1 MIRLNNLFLGLNTD
15 FTCLQ
20 KEVAKAL
27 KVKPETVE
35 SVKLLRKSVDARNK
49 NDIKFCVSV
58 AVKLNCNEAQ
68 IIKKNKN
75 ASLYKEEKYIYKKA
89 NEKKKHTAVVVGFG
103 PSGMFAALT
112 LIKAG
117 VNVIVLE
124 RGKSVDEREQDVNE
138 FFATGKLNI
147 NSNVQFGEGGAGTF
161 SDGKLNTG
169 IKGVLCKEVL
179 ETFARFGANGNILYE
194 AKPHIGTDVLKK
206 VVKNIREELINGGA
220 VIKFN
225 SLMTDFSYDGE
236 KITSVTVNNCE
247 VIKCDAVILAIGH
260 SARDTFALLKEKGM
274 AMCKKPFSVGVR
286 IEHKREDID
295 KAMYG
300 SFAGHKALGAAD
312 YKLATHLQ
320 NGRGVYSFCM
330 CPGGYVINASSENE
344 AVCINGMSYSERNAE
359 NSNSALLVEVK
370 PEDLLGGDVLEGCRF
385 QQEIE
390 KTAYKLANKCVPI
403 TTVGNFVYNKPFKLG
418 KVKPT
423 VLPKTNYVDFNKIF
437 PEFICSSLKQG
448 IINFGKSINGFDNEE
463 AVLLAPET
471 RSSSPVRILR
481 NQEKQAENLV
491 GLFPAGEGAGYA
503 GGIMSAAVD
512 GITVAE
518 AAVDYLNKKYTKTAP

>member
-1 MIRLNNLFLGLNTD
+1 MIRLNNLFFKIDTD
-15 FTCLQ
+15 FSDLQ
-20 KEVAKAL
+20 NEVTRVL
-27 KVKPETVE
+27 KVKSETVE
-35 SVKLLRKSVDARNK
+35 SVKLLKKSVDARNK
-49 NDIKFCVSV
+49 EDIKFCVSV
-58 AVKLNCNEAQ
+58 AVKLNCNEEK

-75 ASLYKEEKYIYKKA
+75 ASVYKEEIYSYKTA
-89 NEKKKHTAVVVGFG
+89 NEKNKHTAVVVGFG
-103 PSGMFAALT
+103 PCGIFAALT
-112 LIKAG
+112 LLKAG
-117 VNVIVLE
+117 VNVIVVE
-124 RGKSVDEREQDVNE
+124 RGKSVEEREKDINE
-138 FFATGKLNI
+138 FFATGKLNTS
-147 NSNVQFGEGGAGTF
+147 SNVQFGEGGAGTF

-169 IKGVLCKEVL
+169 IKSVLCKEVL
-179 ETFARFGANGNILYE
+179 ETFARFGANSNILYE
-194 AKPHIGTDVLKK
+194 AKPHIGTDVLKG
-206 VVKNIREELINGGA
+206 VVKNIREELIKHGA

-225 SLMTDFSYDGE
+225 SLMTDFSCDGE
-236 KITSVTVNNCE
+236 KITSVTVNGSE
-247 VIKCDAVILAIGH
+247 VIKCDALILAIGH

-274 AMCKKPFSVGVR
+274 SMCKKPFSVGVR

-300 SFAGHKALGAAD
+300 NFAGHKALGAAD
-312 YKLATHLQ
+312 YKLATHLE

-370 PEDLLGGDVLEGCRF
+370 PEDLKGDDVLEGCHL

-390 KTAYKLANKCVPI
+390 KTAYKLANKCVPV

-437 PEFICSSLKQG
+437 PEFVCSSLKQG
-448 IINFGKSINGFDNEE
+448 IINFGKSINGFDNED

-471 RSSSPVRILR
+471 RSSSPVRIVR
-481 NQEKQAENLV
+481 NEEKQAINTN

-512 GITVAE
+512 GISVAE
-518 AAVDYLNKKYTKTAP
+518 ATVEYLNKKYTKTAL